1 MRRGNKPSI
10 IKNDNGQVLGVC
22 LSSDFTSE
30 HEWGINGINQAFGK
44 PGADSQ
50 KFSVPKQIPIFGL
63 ERRKITQVPKDFY
76 WFESNKH
83 AGIVYWNAWDKVR
96 RDPAETRE
104 LGFGNGALAAA
115 WDEKSFAVIST
126 DVLQLTDLLEIFE
139 SMYALNGAIFL
150 GGRET
155 VFDNPGLCLAI
166 ASRLPKEMTDGWYAV
181 DKEAYEVQQEMAATG
196 IEELLRTAGKEY
208 FALSPRRK
216 DGKLIFWLNPQEQNK
231 NNSGWFTLED
241 LKDWAAGKGKIP
253 MSGK

>member
-1 MRRGNKPSI
+1 MRRGNKLGI
-10 IKNDNGQVLGVC
+10 IKENGQVVGAC

-30 HEWGINGINQAFGK
+30 HEWGIQGINQAFGK
-44 PGADSQ
+44 PGADHQ
-50 KFSVPKQIPIFGL
+50 KFTAPKQIPVFGL
-63 ERRKITQVPKDFY
+63 ERRKITRVPKDFY

-83 AGIVYWNAWDKVR
+83 AGIVYWNSWDNKH

-104 LGFGNGALAAA
+104 LNFYNSTLAAA
-115 WDEKSFAVIST
+115 WDESSFAVITTSET
-126 DVLQLTDLLEIFE
+126 EREALRQIYDALLTLD
-139 SMYALNGAIFL
+139 GVIFL

-166 ASRLPKEMTDGWYAV
+166 ASRLPKELTDGWYSV

-196 IEELLRTAGKEY
+196 IEELLKAAGKRY

-216 DGKLIFWLNPQEQNK
+216 DGKLIFWLNPCEQQQ
-231 NNSGWFTLED
+231 NNYGWFTLAD
-241 LKDWAAGKGKIP
+241 LRDWAKGKGKIP